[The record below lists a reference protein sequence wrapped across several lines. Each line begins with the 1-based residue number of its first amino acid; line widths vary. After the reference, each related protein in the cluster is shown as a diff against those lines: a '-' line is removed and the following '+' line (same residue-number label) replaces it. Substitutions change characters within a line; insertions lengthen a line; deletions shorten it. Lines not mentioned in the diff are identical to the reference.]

1 MRERIVSSIK
11 GKRRDGWEGLGS
23 PTVPACLSDQDVEV
37 LAARSWQRRGGGRL
51 GEHLDERLIG
61 LVGLFH
67 RGEGLLLGRRSGAEG
82 ERRLGNAGNVHG

>member
-37 LAARSWQRRGGGRL
+37 LAARSWKRRGGGRL
-51 GEHLDERLIG
+51 GEDAYSAARRPGIP
-61 LVGLFH
+61 
-67 RGEGLLLGRRSGAEG
+67 GESG
-82 ERRLGNAGNVHG
+82 H